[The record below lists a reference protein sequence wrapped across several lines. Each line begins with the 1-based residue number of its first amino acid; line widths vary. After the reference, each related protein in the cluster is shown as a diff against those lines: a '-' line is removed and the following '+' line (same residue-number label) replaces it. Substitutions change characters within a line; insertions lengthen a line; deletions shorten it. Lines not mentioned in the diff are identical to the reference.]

1 MGRKWMA
8 LALTLCLLLSGC
20 GGGTS
25 KPEAASSEQQ
35 TQTESEI
42 SAVVLD
48 DEETAEPAADS
59 QPEPELDDMTP
70 EELGQ
75 WLWAQMEAHN
85 AATYAVDY
93 ELNMQVKVT
102 VGEESVRDALHTRV
116 KKITDGDDTAV
127 YIDASSGDSYSEA
140 WYGGGYVYQWS
151 NYGKFKAPI
160 TEEEMEAQDQDG
172 AEDLLKLDAD
182 SFGTFTAEPEGNDYV
197 LTFGDV
203 SLDTW
208 VAFSDML
215 SAGDEN
221 VNCTG
226 FLLSGTVKM
235 KPDGSIQKLKMD
247 LSVQMDLYGT
257 TISQEIQLTQE
268 TWGYDDQVSIHVP
281 EDDASYRE
289 LSDISLPKEFEN
301 GFTLLASQ
309 YAMGFQEGRHV
320 EIYDGRYGEYDLQ
333 ETFHYILGGENGL
346 AADCDV
352 TETWNGETMSRFTE
366 QYANGQGTQQSPEG
380 EATFETDD
388 NTYLSSLYSELLS
401 YSDVFPYGSNYE
413 QEEDGNYQKIS
424 FDVDSEY
431 VENVIGYYVT
441 ALVAEELGVENADE
455 VKSYGTME
463 VWFDATGMVA
473 RRVFH
478 GAVEYHVDGTII
490 TASVNDEGTV
500 LAVNDAVT
508 VGAGA

>member
-20 GGGTS
+20 GGGTAS
-25 KPEAASSEQQ
+25 KSEASSAEQQ
-35 TQTESEI
+35 TQTAAEI

-48 DEETAEPAADS
+48 DVETAEPAEDS
-59 QPEPELDDMTP
+59 LAEPELDDMTP

-160 TEEEMEAQDQDG
+160 TEEEMEAQNQDG

-197 LTFGDV
+197 LTFGGV

-208 VAFSDML
+208 VAFSDMF
-215 SAGDEN
+215 SSVDGN
-221 VNCTG
+221 VACTG
-226 FLLSGTVKM
+226 FLLDGTVEV
-235 KPDGSIQKLKMD
+235 KPDGSIQQLKMD
-247 LSVQMDLYGT
+247 MSVQMDLYGT
-257 TISQEIQLTQE
+257 TVSEELHLSQVA
-268 TWGYDDQVSIHVP
+268 WGYDDQVSIHVP
-281 EDDASYRE
+281 VDDASYQE
-289 LSDISLPKEFEN
+289 ISDISLPKEFEN
-301 GFTLLASQ
+301 GFVLLASQ

-320 EIYDGRYGEYDLQ
+320 EIYDGRYREYDLQ
-333 ETFHYILGGENGL
+333 EIFHYILGGENGL

-388 NTYLSSLYSELLS
+388 NTYLSSLYPDLLS

-441 ALVAEELGVENADE
+441 ALAEELGVENADE

-463 VWFDATGMVA
+463 VWFDATDMVA

-478 GAVEYHVDGTII
+478 GAAEYHVDGSVI